1 MRICLAG
8 EGAQGISHADVL
20 QDIEGVEIVTL
31 AGGIAADAEAFAYE
45 RGIPHWSLDLEECLS
60 RDGVEAVI
68 LTTPNQVH
76 CAQTELALNMGK
88 HVLVEIPMGISL
100 AESQRIAALEERT
113 GLVCMVC
120 HTQRYN
126 SAFREVYRQVQEGEL
141 TLHHI
146 VQQTYFFRRRNENRF
161 GKKRTWVDA
170 LLWHQACHMVDMCYW
185 LLDDPDMEG
194 WGQAGP
200 LHAEL
205 GVPMDISIGMRT
217 KDGKLVTSANSF
229 NNYGPIYS
237 EYRFSAEG
245 EVDRSRRTGD
255 RATGR
260 WGDRRAGPRVLRID
274 KSGATAVDQLP
285 GLSADDGDS
294 RPYPAVD
301 RRLSGDFEQS
311 VLAGEGVA
319 LA

>member
-20 QDIEGVEIVTL
+20 QDIEGVEIDTL
-31 AGGIAADAEAFAYE
+31 AGGIAADTEAFAYE

-60 RDGVEAVI
+60 RDEVEAVI

-185 LLDDPDMEG
+185 LLDDQNVEG

-200 LHAEL
+200 
-205 GVPMDISIGMRT
+205 
-217 KDGKLVTSANSF
+217 
-229 NNYGPIYS
+229 
-237 EYRFSAEG
+237 
-245 EVDRSRRTGD
+245 
-255 RATGR
+255 
-260 WGDRRAGPRVLRID
+260 RVLRRD

-285 GLSADDGDS
+285 GLPADDGDY
-294 RPYPAVD
+294 RPHPAVD
-301 RRLSGDFEQS
+301 RRLSGDFEQG
-311 VLAGEGVA
+311 VFAGEGVA

>member
-1 MRICLAG
+1 MRTIS
-8 EGAQGISHADVL
+8 GI
-20 QDIEGVEIVTL
+20 EIDTL
-31 AGGIAADAEAFAYE
+31 AGGIAADAEAFARE
-45 RGIPHWSLDLEECLS
+45 REIPHWSLDLEECLS

-76 CAQTELALNMGK
+76 CNQVELALNLGK

-100 AESQRIAALEERT
+100 EESQRVATLEEQT
-113 GLVCMVC
+113 GMVCMVC

-126 SAFREVYRQVQEGEL
+126 ATFAEVYRRLKQGEL

-185 LLDDPDMEG
+185 LLGDPGMQA

-200 LHAEL
+200 LHKEL

-217 KDGKLVTSANSF
+217 ADGRLVTSANSF
-229 NNYGPIYS
+229 NNHGPIQS
-237 EYRFSAEG
+237 EYRFIGEEQTLLVQEGKLTDHEGTEIELPASGGIATQDREFFTAIAEG
-245 EVDRSRRTGD
+245 RQPLTSCRACLPTMEILDRIQRS
-255 RATGR
+255 
-260 WGDRRAGPRVLRID
+260 ID
-274 KSGATAVDQLP
+274 A
-285 GLSADDGDS
+285 
-294 RPYPAVD
+294 
-301 RRLSGDFEQS
+301 
-311 VLAGEGVA
+311 
-319 LA
+319 

>member
-1 MRICLAG
+1 MKICLAG
-8 EGAQGISHADVL
+8 EGAQGISHADAL
-20 QDIEGVEIVTL
+20 RTIGGIEIDTL
-31 AGGIAADAEAFAYE
+31 AGGIAADAEAFARE
-45 RGIPHWSLDLEECLS
+45 REIPHWSLDLEECLS

-76 CAQTELALNMGK
+76 CNQVELALNMGK

-100 AESQRIAALEERT
+100 EESQRVATLEEQT
-113 GLVCMVC
+113 GMVCMVC

-126 SAFREVYRQVQEGEL
+126 ATFAEVYRRLQQGEL

-185 LLDDPDMEG
+185 LLDDPGMEA

-200 LHAEL
+200 LHKEL

-217 KDGKLVTSANSF
+217 ADGRLVTSANSF
-229 NNYGPIYS
+229 NNHGPIQS
-237 EYRFSAEG
+237 EYRFIGEEQTLLVQKGKLTDHEGTEIELPASGGIATQDREFFAAIAEG
-245 EVDRSRRTGD
+245 RQPLTSCRACLPTMEILDRIQRS
-255 RATGR
+255 
-260 WGDRRAGPRVLRID
+260 ID
-274 KSGATAVDQLP
+274 A
-285 GLSADDGDS
+285 
-294 RPYPAVD
+294 
-301 RRLSGDFEQS
+301 
-311 VLAGEGVA
+311 
-319 LA
+319 

>member
-1 MRICLAG
+1 MKICLAG
-8 EGAQGISHADVL
+8 EGAQGISHADAL
-20 QDIEGVEIVTL
+20 QGIEGIEIDTL
-31 AGGIAADAEAFAYE
+31 AGGIAADAEAFAAE
-45 RGIPHWSLDLEECLS
+45 RAIGHWSLDLEECLS

-76 CAQTELALNMGK
+76 CEQVELALNMGK

-100 AESQRIAALEERT
+100 EESQRVAALEKST

-126 SAFREVYRQVQEGEL
+126 GAFIEVHRRLQQGEL

-185 LLDDPDMEG
+185 LLDDADMEA

-205 GVPMDISIGMRT
+205 QVPMDISIGMRT
-217 KDGKLVTSANSF
+217 RDGKLVTSANSF

-237 EYRFSAEG
+237 EYRFIGEEATLLAQKGKLMDHEGREIELPDGGGIAAQDQEFFAAIAEG
-245 EVDRSRRTGD
+245 RQPLTSCLACLPTMEIIDRIQRS
-255 RATGR
+255 
-260 WGDRRAGPRVLRID
+260 ID
-274 KSGATAVDQLP
+274 A
-285 GLSADDGDS
+285 
-294 RPYPAVD
+294 
-301 RRLSGDFEQS
+301 
-311 VLAGEGVA
+311 
-319 LA
+319 

>member
-20 QDIEGVEIVTL
+20 QNIEGVEIDTL

-76 CAQTELALNMGK
+76 CVQAELALNMGK

-100 AESQRIAALEERT
+100 AESQRIAELEERT

-229 NNYGPIYS
+229 NNYGPICS
-237 EYRFSAEG
+237 EYRFIGEEATLLAQKGRLTDHEG
-245 EVDRSRRTGD
+245 QEIELPAGGGIDAQDREFFAAIKAGRQPLTSCRACLPTMEIID
-255 RATGR
+255 RIQR
-260 WGDRRAGPRVLRID
+260 SID
-274 KSGATAVDQLP
+274 V
-285 GLSADDGDS
+285 
-294 RPYPAVD
+294 
-301 RRLSGDFEQS
+301 
-311 VLAGEGVA
+311 
-319 LA
+319 

>member
-20 QDIEGVEIVTL
+20 QDIEGVEIDTL
-31 AGGIAADAEAFAYE
+31 AGGIAADSEAFAYE

-60 RDGVEAVI
+60 CDEVEAVI

-76 CAQTELALNMGK
+76 CAQTELALNVGK

-161 GKKRTWVDA
+161 GKKRTWADA

-200 LHAEL
+200 IHAEL

-237 EYRFSAEG
+237 EYRFIGEEATLLAQKGRLTDHEG
-245 EVDRSRRTGD
+245 QEIELPAGGGFDAQDREFFASIKAGRQPLTSCRACLPTMEILD
-255 RATGR
+255 RIQR
-260 WGDRRAGPRVLRID
+260 SINV
-274 KSGATAVDQLP
+274 
-285 GLSADDGDS
+285 
-294 RPYPAVD
+294 
-301 RRLSGDFEQS
+301 
-311 VLAGEGVA
+311 
-319 LA
+319 

>member
-1 MRICLAG
+1 MRTIS
-8 EGAQGISHADVL
+8 GI
-20 QDIEGVEIVTL
+20 EIDTL
-31 AGGIAADAEAFAYE
+31 AGGIAADAEAFARE
-45 RGIPHWSLDLEECLS
+45 REIPHWSLDLEECLS

-76 CAQTELALNMGK
+76 CNQVELALNLGK

-100 AESQRIAALEERT
+100 EESQRVATLEQQT
-113 GLVCMVC
+113 GMVCMVC

-126 SAFREVYRQVQEGEL
+126 ATFAEVYRRLQQGEL

-185 LLDDPDMEG
+185 LLGDPGMQA

-200 LHAEL
+200 LHKEL

-217 KDGKLVTSANSF
+217 ADGRLVTSANSF
-229 NNYGPIYS
+229 NNHGPIQS
-237 EYRFSAEG
+237 EYRFIGEEQTLLVRKGKLTDHEGTEIELPASGDIAIQDREFFAAIAEG
-245 EVDRSRRTGD
+245 RQPLTSCRACLPTMEILDRIQRS
-255 RATGR
+255 
-260 WGDRRAGPRVLRID
+260 ID
-274 KSGATAVDQLP
+274 A
-285 GLSADDGDS
+285 
-294 RPYPAVD
+294 
-301 RRLSGDFEQS
+301 
-311 VLAGEGVA
+311 
-319 LA
+319 

>member
-1 MRICLAG
+1 MKICLAG

-20 QDIEGVEIVTL
+20 QDIEGVEIDTL

-76 CAQTELALNMGK
+76 CVQVELALNMGK

-100 AESQRIAALEERT
+100 AESQRIAELEERT

-237 EYRFSAEG
+237 EYRFIGEEATLLAQKGRLTDHEG
-245 EVDRSRRTGD
+245 QEIKLPVGGGIDAQDREFLAAIKAGRQPLTSCLACLPTMEIID
-255 RATGR
+255 RIQR
-260 WGDRRAGPRVLRID
+260 SID
-274 KSGATAVDQLP
+274 V
-285 GLSADDGDS
+285 
-294 RPYPAVD
+294 
-301 RRLSGDFEQS
+301 
-311 VLAGEGVA
+311 
-319 LA
+319 

>member
-20 QDIEGVEIVTL
+20 QDIEGVEIDTL

-60 RDGVEAVI
+60 CDEVEAVI

-126 SAFREVYRQVQEGEL
+126 SAFREVYR
-141 TLHHI
+141 
-146 VQQTYFFRRRNENRF
+146 
-161 GKKRTWVDA
+161 
-170 LLWHQACHMVDMCYW
+170 
-185 LLDDPDMEG
+185 
-194 WGQAGP
+194 
-200 LHAEL
+200 
-205 GVPMDISIGMRT
+205 
-217 KDGKLVTSANSF
+217 
-229 NNYGPIYS
+229 
-237 EYRFSAEG
+237 
-245 EVDRSRRTGD
+245 
-255 RATGR
+255 
-260 WGDRRAGPRVLRID
+260 
-274 KSGATAVDQLP
+274 
-285 GLSADDGDS
+285 
-294 RPYPAVD
+294 
-301 RRLSGDFEQS
+301 
-311 VLAGEGVA
+311 
-319 LA
+319 